1 MKKNLISKNDSL
13 LSCFFFTFLIKKYII
28 STSKKEGI
36 LVVVF
41 MDDVF
46 ERISEKF
53 EIGVF
58 KSLNTDNLKRII
70 SFLQSRGVDYI
81 DELIDCYLD
90 LFTIEYDEFVLRF
103 SKLEEKYTD
112 NLVKLISEDLTILEE
127 F

>member
-1 MKKNLISKNDSL
+1 
-13 LSCFFFTFLIKKYII
+13 
-28 STSKKEGI
+28 
-36 LVVVF
+36 

-112 NLVKLISEDLTILEE
+112 NLVKLIGEDLTILEE

>member
-1 MKKNLISKNDSL
+1 
-13 LSCFFFTFLIKKYII
+13 
-28 STSKKEGI
+28 
-36 LVVVF
+36 